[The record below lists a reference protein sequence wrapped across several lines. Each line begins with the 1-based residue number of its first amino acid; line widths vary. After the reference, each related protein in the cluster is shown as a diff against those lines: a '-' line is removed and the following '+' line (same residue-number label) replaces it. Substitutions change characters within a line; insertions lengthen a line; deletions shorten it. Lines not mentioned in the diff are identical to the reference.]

1 MKTSTIN
8 TICTG
13 LIILLLGVLAGLHAQ
28 TESLLCPAI
37 LTSTFEGGIIP
48 GHEVSLYEIP
58 DEQQE
63 LNVKRSFYTD
73 MQIKL
78 DFGKL
83 LYVSGGMT
91 AYEWG
96 MKKISASYYP
106 FRMDFLFG
114 TGIHWGALTL
124 GYAHGCFHPVMPNVA
139 IAYQGKIDAGQD
151 RIFVKAEISNKLF

>member
-1 MKTSTIN
+1 MNKLFFLLFFLSCFTVTAEP
-8 TICTG
+8 
-13 LIILLLGVLAGLHAQ
+13 LLLPV
-28 TESLLCPAI
+28 I

-48 GHEVSLYEIP
+48 GHEISLYEVP
-58 DEQQE
+58 DEQQQ

-73 MQIKL
+73 MQLHL

-83 LYVSGGMT
+83 FYISGGMT

-96 MKKISASYYP
+96 MKKVSVEYYP

-114 TGIHWGALTL
+114 MGVKWKTLTF
-124 GYAHGCFHPVMPNVA
+124 GYAHGCFHAVMPNVA

-151 RIFVKAEISNKLF
+151 RVFVKAEISQKLF